1 MSIYKLKPAFQWLLR
16 PRVKRLAQGGVTP
29 NQITCFA
36 LAGSAAVGVVLCLFP
51 WRGLFILLPVWFFLR
66 MALNAMDGMMAREYG
81 QQTLFGCYL
90 NELADIVSDAFLY
103 LPFAQLPEFW
113 PPFVLLFI
121 FLAALAETA
130 GILGVLAGA
139 SRRYDGP
146 LGKSDRAALL
156 GLLALVLVFVPRSGL
171 YALVFPVLDTLLCLT
186 ICNRIRHGMKEAAAK
201 RNP

>member
-1 MSIYKLKPAFQWLLR
+1 MRDS
-16 PRVKRLAQGGVTP
+16 
-29 NQITCFA
+29 
-36 LAGSAAVGVVLCLFP
+36 SAS
-51 WRGLFILLPVWFFLR
+51 
-66 MALNAMDGMMAREYG
+66 
-81 QQTLFGCYL
+81 
-90 NELADIVSDAFLY
+90 LADIVSDAFLY